1 MLIVALVLAVIG
13 LAALVAAV
21 ATSNELLAWVCI
33 GASALGVFLLIVD
46 AIRDRAQ
53 RRVPVP
59 ETAAAANTATEL
71 TEPDS
76 GSVES
81 SDLGDT
87 VADEA
92 DNSDGD
98 GDLAAEIA
106 VEDHPDEVVH
116 DEPDYDLPS
125 DDEPEFPVPAE
136 EDAVHIV
143 GDDVEVDRVG
153 EDAAEQ
159 DAAEQDAAEQ
169 DAAEWDAAAEQDDE
183 EVSRESDREETRAE
197 DNSGEVSLDE
207 SAAAD
212 ARRDEH

>member
-159 DAAEQDAAEQ
+159 DAAE
-169 DAAEWDAAAEQDDE
+169 WDAAAEQDDE

>member
-143 GDDVEVDRVG
+143 GDDVEVDRV
-153 EDAAEQ
+153 EQ
-159 DAAEQDAAEQ
+159 DAAEQ
-169 DAAEWDAAAEQDDE
+169 DAAAEQDDE